1 MIFWFWKFFFKHNF
15 LQKSVLYTS
24 QSNKISVYSSSSFTN
39 NNKKLGILQKYIFH
53 RSSLFFYDNTIFH
66 LLIASKITP
75 KKYWYYFYIFIGI
88 FFQSAIKNLQW
99 TAILLRVPSY
109 YPTFSPTTIIYEHIH
124 AIVLLSVYLQY
135 SIHFNLWFSCY
146 QRMVTTFPLL
156 KTIKWRKR
164 NCNYQG
170 MFVSRFVGDILIKN
184 ERYLSMKEV

>member
-1 MIFWFWKFFFKHNF
+1 MFWNVCIANDFFIS
-15 LQKSVLYTS
+15 L
-24 QSNKISVYSSSSFTN
+24 KILFGFCNEMNCCLLNIIIIAYQQ
-39 NNKKLGILQKYIFH
+39 KKLGILQSTFYQ
-53 RSSLFFYDNTIFH
+53 SSLFFYDYTIFH
-66 LLIASKITP
+66 LLIASKIAP
-75 KKYWYYFYIFIGI
+75 KSIDIISIFLSVF

-170 MFVSRFVGDILIKN
+170 MFMSGFVRDILIKM
-184 ERYLSMKEV
+184 RYIF

>member
-1 MIFWFWKFFFKHNF
+1 MNCCLLNIIIIAY
-15 LQKSVLYTS
+15 Q
-24 QSNKISVYSSSSFTN
+24 Q
-39 NNKKLGILQKYIFH
+39 KKLGILQTTFY

-88 FFQSAIKNLQW
+88 FSIGNKESAPNGYSF
-99 TAILLRVPSY
+99 ACPFILSDIFPNY
-109 YPTFSPTTIIYEHIH
+109 TIIYEHIH

-170 MFVSRFVGDILIKN
+170 MFMSGFC
-184 ERYLSMKEV
+184 

>member
-1 MIFWFWKFFFKHNF
+1 MFWNVCIANDFFLFYWKYCLGFVMKWI
-15 LQKSVLYTS
+15 V
-24 QSNKISVYSSSSFTN
+24 VYSTSSSSLT
-39 NNKKLGILQKYIFH
+39 NKKTWHSSKYI
-53 RSSLFFYDNTIFH
+53 LPELIIFLWLH
-66 LLIASKITP
+66 NISFIDSQQNSP

-170 MFVSRFVGDILIKN
+170 MFMSGFVRDILIKM
-184 ERYLSMKEV
+184 RYIF